1 MLFLG
6 WFVGGTVLAGKDRP
20 VAYFPINGLVCL
32 GRRSSCSQTGTTSSC
47 RREIKSGYKFC
58 KMFITIYLVKI
69 TLFYV
74 FISCRFKLNVLVL
87 YKNMFHLRTTIF
99 LSIVCCSVDFI

>member
-1 MLFLG
+1 MGLISRLWCLILLVRAKL
-6 WFVGGTVLAGKDRP
+6 WFIYFFKQSLCSDFTVLLLDLIYWK
-20 VAYFPINGLVCL
+20 
-32 GRRSSCSQTGTTSSC
+32 
-47 RREIKSGYKFC
+47 IKSGYKFC

-99 LSIVCCSVDFI
+99 LSTVCCSVHFI

>member
-1 MLFLG
+1 MVLFIYFFKQSLCSD
-6 WFVGGTVLAGKDRP
+6 FTVLLLDWK
-20 VAYFPINGLVCL
+20 
-32 GRRSSCSQTGTTSSC
+32 
-47 RREIKSGYKFC
+47 IKSGYKFY
-58 KMFITIYLVKI
+58 KMFITIYLIKI

-99 LSIVCCSVDFI
+99 LYNLLFYRFYLIDVILNFLF